1 MNTDISIMKFS
12 KFLRVKKSL
21 SQGFT
26 LVELLIVIALLGVI
40 ATIVITAINP
50 IEQANRAHDA
60 QFRADG
66 GQLLSAIER
75 YFTARSVFPWVTT
88 SNAADNDAAYG
99 FVSSS
104 DVGIGICGDA
114 SCATDGELIKA
125 LELKPEFKQRN
136 FVKAGGGTDLTQKLM
151 IGKAAG
157 SSSSVYICYI
167 PLSKTNRDTACKNN
181 QVYTLDTSSGT
192 RSSVS
197 CTSNSTWVT
206 TGSAW
211 YVCVPD

>member
-1 MNTDISIMKFS
+1 MRK
-12 KFLRVKKSL
+12 LSL
-21 SQGFT
+21 GFT

-40 ATIVITAINP
+40 ATIVIAAINP

-75 YFTARSVFPWVTT
+75 YFAAKSVFPWVAG
-88 SNAADNDAAYG
+88 SYAVDNDATYG
-99 FVSSS
+99 FITAS
-104 DVGIGICGDA
+104 DAGIGVCGDA

-125 LELKPEFKQRN
+125 LELKPEFRKRN
-136 FVKAGGGTDLTQKLM
+136 FIKAGGGTDLTQKLM

-157 SSSSVYICYI
+157 SSSSVYSCYI
-167 PLSKTNRDTACKNN
+167 PLSKTNRDNACKSN
-181 QVYTLDTSSGT
+181 QVYTLDTSAGT
-192 RSSVS
+192 RNPVTCNSSSV
-197 CTSNSTWVT
+197 WVT
-206 TGSAW
+206 TGAAW